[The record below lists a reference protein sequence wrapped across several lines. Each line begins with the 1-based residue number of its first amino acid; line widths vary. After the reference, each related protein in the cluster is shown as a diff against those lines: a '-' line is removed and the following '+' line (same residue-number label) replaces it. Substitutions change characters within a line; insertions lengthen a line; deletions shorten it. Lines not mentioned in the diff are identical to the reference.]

1 MGARLSSPTP
11 APPPRRST
19 WGRGSGRL
27 AHAAARGFEAVR
39 QNARP
44 FLLIQ
49 GVAVI
54 LAIAYYLVPGAPS
67 AMTGIAALKRAG
79 GLPLAA
85 LCNAVAGAILP
96 ELARVA
102 TGRRRTG
109 AGEMAFQLLFFAAL
123 GVYVDGLYRALGT
136 VWGNAPDLATVGKKV
151 LFDQLV
157 SSPLVTIP
165 FSTFAFVWK
174 DSGFSLARTRNAFR
188 AQGGFL
194 VRYLPTLVTCW
205 GFWAP
210 VLVAV
215 YAMPADLQFPL
226 FLAAQAAW
234 TLLLLH
240 LNER

>member
-1 MGARLSSPTP
+1 MSQRLTL
-11 APPPRRST
+11 AAT
-19 WGRGSGRL
+19 RGL
-27 AHAAARGFEAVR
+27 EAVR
-39 QNARP
+39 HNARP
-44 FLLIQ
+44 FLLVQ
-49 GVAVI
+49 AVAVA
-54 LAIAYYLVPGAPS
+54 LAAAYYLVPGAPA
-67 AMTGIAALKRAG
+67 AMAGVAAFKRAG
-79 GLPLAA
+79 GVLLAA
-85 LCNAVAGAILP
+85 LCNVVAGAILP
-96 ELARVA
+96 EITRVA
-102 TGRRRTG
+102 TGRKRTG
-109 AGEMAFQLLFFAAL
+109 AGEMAFQFAFFALL
-123 GVYVDGLYRALGT
+123 GAYVDLLYRGLGE
-136 VWGNAPDLATVGKKV
+136 VWGNAADVATVGKKL

-165 FSTFAFVWK
+165 FSTVAFVWK

-215 YAMPADLQFPL
+215 YAMPVDLQFPL